1 METIEGPM
9 VTMIPEPF
17 ATSAMKRLVRH
28 VGVGL
33 LRIKATT
40 DEAGGFVMETSD
52 PGALIMALLGVIQDS
67 ELDDDL
73 QIQAAVMLA
82 RGGAA
87 LAPLEAVLP
96 ALGAMLKNSD
106 IVWAAETVLEMAA
119 PAPGNEDL
127 CDPPSSARESLGRI
141 AEVYGGTIAEISLR
155 LKGEL
160 EW

>member
-1 METIEGPM
+1 MRNWD
-9 VTMIPEPF
+9 VRPEPF
-17 ATSAMKRLVRH
+17 ATPAMKRLVRH

-52 PGALIMALLGVIQDS
+52 PGTLIMALLGVIQDS

-82 RGGAA
+82 RGGA
-87 LAPLEAVLP
+87 LVPLEAVLP
-96 ALGAMLKNSD
+96 ALGAMLKNPD

-127 CDPPSSARESLGRI
+127 GDAPSSARESLGRI
-141 AEVYGGTIAEISLR
+141 AEVYGGTIAETALR
-155 LKGEL
+155 LRDEL